1 MERWSSHTSQKP
13 ETGERVPD
21 RIAGRR
27 AVQAEQTRAEILGA
41 ARRQF
46 AAKGYAAASVK
57 EIAAEAGVSV
67 QTVYDSVGSKADLVR
82 QLNDLIDTEARIG
95 EIAMTVPTETDPV
108 ALVRIQAKITR
119 RIAERCSDI
128 VRGELRRARAEPD
141 LAYITEE
148 GGRRHRAG
156 VRRDCGRL
164 AALDALD
171 PGIDVDAAAI
181 TIATL
186 ADARVALVLVEDH
199 GLDLDAVEQ
208 WIATTTARAI
218 LRGAEPK
225 PAARKRR

>member
-1 MERWSSHTSQKP
+1 MVKSHQPETPKP
-13 ETGERVPD
+13 ESVSPTGLR
-21 RIAGRR
+21 GRR

-119 RIAERCSDI
+119 RI
-128 VRGELRRARAEPD
+128 VG
-141 LAYITEE
+141 T
-148 GGRRHRAG
+148 
-156 VRRDCGRL
+156 V
-164 AALDALD
+164 
-171 PGIDVDAAAI
+171 
-181 TIATL
+181 
-186 ADARVALVLVEDH
+186 
-199 GLDLDAVEQ
+199 Q
-208 WIATTTARAI
+208 
-218 LRGAEPK
+218 
-225 PAARKRR
+225 